1 MTSWRGNW
9 PKMNKLLSLL
19 GLARRAGRLEAGFD
33 ACRAAAREGRSA
45 LLLAAADVSPKTYKN
60 LQYEAERAG
69 IPAART
75 RAGMLEL
82 GRACGVRAG
91 VVSVNDKGFAL
102 ALQKEMERTERM
114 KEDAAI

>member
-45 LLLAAADVSPKTYKN
+45 LLLAA
-60 LQYEAERAG
+60 
-69 IPAART
+69 RT